1 MTFPLAVIQFQFTF
15 LETLLW
21 TNLGGIM
28 GIYFFAFLSGKIIA
42 WWSLTFRKKPTDK
55 KAFTRKNRRIVRIKQ
70 QYGMIGI
77 AVSTPFLLSI
87 PVGTF
92 LMVRYYHARKT
103 RFLYLIISNIAWS
116 VIYTSFYMFWDTLL
130 LRRG

>member
-1 MTFPLAVIQFQFTF
+1 MTFPLAVMQFQFTF

-21 TNLGGIM
+21 TNVGGIL

-42 WWSLTFRKKPTDK
+42 WWRRTFRKKPTEK
-55 KAFTRKNRRIVRIKQ
+55 KVFTRKNRRIVRIKQ

-92 LMVRYYHARKT
+92 LMVRYYRARKA

-116 VIYTSFYMFWDTLL
+116 VIYTSFYMFWDILL